1 MLKDNRMPTNQCT
14 FFLYVPIPPAN
25 LSQGT
30 VVTKRRPNSDGI
42 INLSTIPQPPPRYTP
57 KWLQDAPTPVAGR
70 SGFVRHNR
78 RIRGQILCTCWFY
91 TYGKD
96 TLDMPPSP
104 AELWAEYCDL
114 FLQQSPQ
121 GLRIWFLT
129 EFPGVWK
136 RVRLGYPH
144 PQLQVHCLSI
154 IARGPSGRS
163 EPSWITRK
171 TLVSYSSKRAKELV
185 RKPNQSG

>member
-1 MLKDNRMPTNQCT
+1 VILPVPQSKEPVCLPPTKRSLEHNMLKDNRMPTNQCT

-78 RIRGQILCTCWFY
+78 RIRGQILALVGSTHTERIRWTCHPA
-91 TYGKD
+91 
-96 TLDMPPSP
+96 PPSCGQSTVTYSYNN
-104 AELWAEYCDL
+104 LLKDFEYG
-114 FLQQSPQ
+114 F
-121 GLRIWFLT
+121 
-129 EFPGVWK
+129 
-136 RVRLGYPH
+136 
-144 PQLQVHCLSI
+144 
-154 IARGPSGRS
+154 
-163 EPSWITRK
+163 
-171 TLVSYSSKRAKELV
+171 
-185 RKPNQSG
+185 